1 MVSRRHRAGAGML
14 AVTALGMLVPM
25 RQSQARSE
33 DVGKPSPF
41 QVVDYNNGNNA
52 WDDAVRGNP
61 QARPAHLDK
70 AERLFEKAA
79 AGRSRFPEAL
89 LALGLVRFTRNN
101 LRGAET
107 AFREVAA
114 LQKGYLR
121 AEALTYL
128 GLVHLY
134 NHHWSDAQN
143 AFQSAMDE
151 KSEEYTAWMGP
162 KGREKLSQTYHDRRM
177 GLDALDRMGIAI
189 AGFQAA
195 KAKAGPG
202 SDPRKLLADTEKL
215 LPPDELA
222 RCATY
227 FNGVD
232 AALWNFTPP
241 AGEWRYS
248 LRDGLPPD
256 VRPVTP
262 SDLIRS
268 LRIWA
273 AAELAIEPPANLP
286 PVAELSDTDRQNLA
300 AGQVKRALKLEAAG
314 NTAAALAAW
323 EQVAKLPGYELPA
336 RQHRIYLLL
345 RPAAGGKAPSAAS
358 IDQARQLIRGP
369 LADKDPLVYDQ
380 QMALVSAIL
389 AGAPAS
395 GTARRPVV
403 ALARTECRLVLNG
416 IPGAGKAP
424 TSGPVRD
431 RAEMTVGLLAAE
443 AENPGDL
450 NHWRTALTECPARP
464 GRERLRY
471 YLTQQ
476 LALAAVNGRQPEQ
489 AAAAL
494 NQANIIATGGEGN
507 GTTALP
513 GATAEVAKL
522 RRYMVARVFEL
533 KDADRY
539 RTTLLKDSDYIGEYL
554 AYLASEEAKAL
565 DAALKANPT
574 PGPEAQARWQAIGK
588 KLEEARAHSGA
599 NSALTAKLDADLAEI
614 KAYST
619 AVDSFPPTIAVAW
632 TEAAGKTNQAAKP
645 ADWDVAATSWR
656 GVLAM
661 MVGRPAT
668 ERREVALHVVHS
680 HLRKADVLYAEGKK
694 DAARTALRQARAEL
708 ITMPEAVGSH
718 LTQEDKER
726 IEQRVS
732 NNGKALNAGTYL
744 AGTKGEK
751 NIPGFRG
758 STLKPVA
765 TECVIIRYK
774 SPHTPNVD
782 QWLQDL
788 RTHPSAVRRLVDW
801 FNNGPVAQKTPGAKR
816 DFSANPSSPNYLV
829 TFLEKHAYRKPGALP
844 VGTVQWCDHNGKGPW
859 HGSVIKK
866 AGGAAYYL
874 KDGTPIIRTVC
885 SNPIGV
891 IRTYTV
897 TAEWIPQEESASPRA
912 VPGYPSIAYGKPV
925 TPVAPG
931 GWTERPQVYV
941 LTAAT
946 APKVNTVAPT
956 ATLVATTHVLPQLA
970 LPRCQ
975 VPEPVK
981 RASR

>member
-1 MVSRRHRAGAGML
+1 MMSRRHRAGAGIL

-25 RQSQARSE
+25 RQLQARSK
-33 DVGKPSPF
+33 DVGIPSPF
-41 QVVDYNNGNNA
+41 QVVDYNNGNEA

-107 AFREVAA
+107 AFREVAV
-114 LQKGYLR
+114 LQKGHLR

-134 NHHWSDAQN
+134 NHRWSDAHS

-151 KSEEYTAWMGP
+151 KDEEYTAWMGP
-162 KGREKLSQTYHDRRM
+162 KGRQKLSQTYHDRR
-177 GLDALDRMGIAI
+177 LALSSLGRMGIAI
-189 AGFQAA
+189 ASFQDA
-195 KAKAGPG
+195 KTKSGPG
-202 SDPRKLLADTEKL
+202 SDPRKLLAETEKL

-232 AALWNFTPP
+232 AALWSFLPP

-268 LRIWA
+268 LRLWA
-273 AAELAIEPPANLP
+273 AAELGIEPPADLP
-286 PVAELSDTDRQNLA
+286 ALAELSKADRQNLA
-300 AGQVKRALKLEAAG
+300 ACQVKHALKLEASG
-314 NTAAALAAW
+314 NTAAALSAW

-336 RQHRIYLLL
+336 RQHGIYLLL
-345 RPAAGGKAPSAAS
+345 RPGAGGKAPSAAN
-358 IDQARQLIRGP
+358 IDRARKLIRGP
-369 LADKDPLVYDQ
+369 LADKDPLVYEQ
-380 QMALVSAIL
+380 QMALVGAIL
-389 AGAPAS
+389 AGAPAA

-416 IPGAGKAP
+416 IPGASKAP
-424 TSGPVRD
+424 ASGAVRD
-431 RAEMTVGLLAAE
+431 RAEYTLGLLATE
-443 AENPGDL
+443 AENPNDI
-450 NHWRTALTECPARP
+450 NHWRAALAECPARP
-464 GRERLRY
+464 GREPLRY
-471 YLTQQ
+471 HLATQMC
-476 LALAAVNGRQPEQ
+476 LASVNSRQPAQ
-489 AAAAL
+489 LSAAL

-507 GTTALP
+507 GTAAVP
-513 GATAEVAKL
+513 GGAAEVTRL
-522 RRYMVARVFEL
+522 RRYLVARVFEL

-539 RTTLLKDSDYIGEYL
+539 RDTLLKDNDYAGEYL
-554 AYLASEEAKAL
+554 AYLAAEDARAL
-565 DAALKANPT
+565 DAALKANPAA
-574 PGPEAQARWQAIGK
+574 GAEAKIRWQAIGK
-588 KLEEARAHSGA
+588 KLEVARAHAGG
-599 NSALTAKLDADLAEI
+599 NTAITTKIDADLAKI
-614 KAYST
+614 NTYCT
-619 AVDSFPPTIAVAW
+619 AVDSCPPAIAVAW
-632 TEAAGKTNQAAKP
+632 TNAAEKTNKSVKP
-645 ADWDVAATSWR
+645 ADWDAAATSWR

-661 MVGRPAT
+661 MVGRPAS
-668 ERREVALHVVHS
+668 ERREAALHVVHS
-680 HLRKADVLYAEGKK
+680 RLRKADLLYAGGNKE
-694 DAARTALRQARAEL
+694 AARTALRQARAEL
-708 ITMPEAVGSH
+708 STMPEAVGSH
-718 LTQEDKER
+718 LEDEDKER
-726 IEQRVS
+726 ILERVA

-744 AGTKGEK
+744 AGTRGEK
-751 NIPGFRG
+751 GIPNFKGT
-758 STLKPVA
+758 TLKPVA

-801 FNNGPVAQKTPGAKR
+801 FNNGPIAQKTPGAKR
-816 DFSANPSSPNYLV
+816 DFSANPASPNYLV
-829 TFLEKHAYRKPGALP
+829 TFLEKHVYRKPGALP

-859 HGSVIKK
+859 HGSVIKQ

-891 IRTYTV
+891 IRTYTSH
-897 TAEWIPQEESASPRA
+897 AEWIPLQETAKPRA
-912 VPGYPSIAYGKPV
+912 VPSYPSIAYAKPV
-925 TPVAPG
+925 TPMPPA
-931 GWTERPQVYV
+931 GWTGKAQAYR
-941 LTAAT
+941 LAA
-946 APKVNTVAPT
+946 APSPGVTTVAPT
-956 ATLVATTHVLPQLA
+956 ATLLASTHVLPQLA

-975 VPEPVK
+975 IPEPAK